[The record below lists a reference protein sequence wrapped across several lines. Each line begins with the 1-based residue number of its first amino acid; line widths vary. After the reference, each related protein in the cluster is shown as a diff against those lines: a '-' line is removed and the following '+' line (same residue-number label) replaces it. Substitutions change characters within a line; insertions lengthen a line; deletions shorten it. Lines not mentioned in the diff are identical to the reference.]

1 MPVPPPD
8 TWGPKYE
15 TEVFLY
21 GPHRLAF
28 GSGQCGVYRVSRT
41 AHMRYRVNG
50 QVVEK
55 HFDLSG
61 LDAKRLRRGSY
72 AKTLQFFA
80 NMDRVEVR
88 ISTPVQGD
96 FPRIEVVAS
105 Q

>member
-1 MPVPPPD
+1 
-8 TWGPKYE
+8 
-15 TEVFLY
+15 
-21 GPHRLAF
+21 
-28 GSGQCGVYRVSRT
+28 
-41 AHMRYRVNG
+41 MRYRVNG